1 MKLRQIP
8 PNLVTLLSLITALL
22 ALYAAHR
29 EALVLGS
36 WLIALSIICD
46 GLDGKLARALGS
58 STHFGAEFDSLAD
71 FVAFGVVPGFLIW
84 QAGLQS
90 FGVWGAVVCILYIV
104 AGGLRLA
111 RFNIRNDD
119 LGSKHPFEGLPIPS
133 AAGIVTSF
141 IILQH
146 REELFPHPS
155 GWLLGLAVACMFLMV
170 SSIEYPPLDRGF
182 KNGWRSLTLALLVL
196 VALIA
201 AFWFPQYVFF
211 VIMICYVVWGL
222 LRHVL
227 RLMRLYPQNRLKG
240 TTS

>member
-1 MKLRQIP
+1 
-8 PNLVTLLSLITALL
+8 
-22 ALYAAHR
+22 
-29 EALVLGS
+29 VLGS

-90 FGVWGAVVCILYIV
+90 FGVWGAVVVSYTSWR
-104 AGGLRLA
+104 RLA
-111 RFNIRNDD
+111 P
-119 LGSKHPFEGLPIPS
+119 GSVQHPQRRPGQQAPLRGPAHSLRGGHCHLVHHFTAPRG
-133 AAGIVTSF
+133 AV
-141 IILQH
+141 
-146 REELFPHPS
+146 PHPS

-182 KNGWRSLTLALLVL
+182 KKGGARSPCTTGAGGAYCGILVPPIRLLCHYDL
-196 VALIA
+196 LLG
-201 AFWFPQYVFF
+201 
-211 VIMICYVVWGL
+211 WGL